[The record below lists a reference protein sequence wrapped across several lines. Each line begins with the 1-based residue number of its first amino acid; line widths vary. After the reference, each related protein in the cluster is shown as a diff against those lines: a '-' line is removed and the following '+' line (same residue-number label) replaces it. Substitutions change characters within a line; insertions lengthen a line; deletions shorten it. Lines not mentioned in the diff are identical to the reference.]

1 METLTTNKNE
11 DLNVKPE
18 IFDNSATI
26 QSSQSSQDTINQSSK
41 IIKEHKNILPYI
53 LLAIIVVLIIVLVV
67 FIIKRPKPNTEELTK
82 LKETFE
88 TSRKELKNLEAKNKE
103 LKDMNST
110 LTSKLKILDDTNQDL
125 MKHSQQLQSE
135 LDEQVK
141 ANKEIETMKKS
152 KAKTFKERKQE
163 LFDKSNQYIRKI
175 EVEKIPEEQPTE
187 IHLETTTP
195 IQNSNTELT
204 KQTKQ
209 VKQAKPT
216 KLEQV
221 ESNEQV
227 KQKDKSN
234 SKILNKSDETSED
247 IDLDDVIN

>member
-18 IFDNSATI
+18 IFENSTVK
-26 QSSQSSQDTINQSSK
+26 QTSLTQPTEV
-41 IIKEHKNILPYI
+41 IKEHKNILPYI

-67 FIIKRPKPNTEELTK
+67 FIIKRPKPNNEELAK

-88 TSRKELKNLEAKNKE
+88 ASRKELKELESKNKE
-103 LKDMNST
+103 LKDANST

-125 MKHSQQLQSE
+125 MIHSQKLQSE

-163 LFDKSNQYIRKI
+163 LFDKSNQYIKKV
-175 EVEKIPEEQPTE
+175 EVEKVPEEQPTE
-187 IHLETTTP
+187 IHLETTNIVP
-195 IQNSNTELT
+195 
-204 KQTKQ
+204 
-209 VKQAKPT
+209 
-216 KLEQV
+216 
-221 ESNEQV
+221 
-227 KQKDKSN
+227 KQKINQSQELEKQPELEHKENKLDNKQ
-234 SKILNKSDETSED
+234 SKKEEISED